1 MELIFDC
8 LNTVLTLGSKLLKF
22 GFLFEH
28 YILNFVF

>member
-22 GFLFEH
+22 EFLFEH
-28 YILNFVF
+28 YNLNFVF